1 MDKEKVD
8 KINNSPYKAFVAI
21 SGGGQSFI
29 GDFCKISG
37 ASKTI
42 VGCIIPYDRTIFDN
56 FTGVKLTE
64 YSSILAA
71 RKLALASYQQC
82 IIAGV
87 DSKLSIGIGAASSIA
102 FDGERVGRIHKVNI
116 AIHTNDFTTSLKITI
131 PYGVMKREEE
141 DKYISDR
148 ILYSLDKVIDSKN
161 GTDYILDYE
170 FDDNRGMTGKLE
182 IAHADKLYSLVTKQS
197 DYYTSVGSLE
207 NFNKIV
213 LFGGSFNPWH
223 TGHQQ
228 IKELSEKI
236 LSAPVILELSIK
248 NADKGTLDFI
258 DIKNRL
264 DSIDGNHYIITTASL
279 VIDKVNIIK
288 KHNPTC
294 EITFV
299 MGADTFIRVFDDKYG
314 VPVDELDFFFTRNN
328 VKFLVFGRNGL
339 KLDDKYSHLMIKS
352 DEAENFNM
360 PVSSTELRSK
370 NEN

>member
-1 MDKEKVD
+1 
-8 KINNSPYKAFVAI
+8 
-21 SGGGQSFI
+21 
-29 GDFCKISG
+29 
-37 ASKTI
+37 
-42 VGCIIPYDRTIFDN
+42 
-56 FTGVKLTE
+56 
-64 YSSILAA
+64 
-71 RKLALASYQQC
+71 
-82 IIAGV
+82 
-87 DSKLSIGIGAASSIA
+87 
-102 FDGERVGRIHKVNI
+102 
-116 AIHTNDFTTSLKITI
+116 
-131 PYGVMKREEE
+131 
-141 DKYISDR
+141 
-148 ILYSLDKVIDSKN
+148 
-161 GTDYILDYE
+161 
-170 FDDNRGMTGKLE
+170 MTGKLE